1 MSGGDAFDPFSM
13 SNFMDVHIK
22 NLRKKI
28 GDSHGTIIQ
37 TIRGVGYIIK
47 DETP

>member
-1 MSGGDAFDPFSM
+1 MT
-13 SNFMDVHIK
+13 NFVDVHIK

-28 GDSHGTIIQ
+28 DDDQDKKLIQ

-47 DETP
+47 DD